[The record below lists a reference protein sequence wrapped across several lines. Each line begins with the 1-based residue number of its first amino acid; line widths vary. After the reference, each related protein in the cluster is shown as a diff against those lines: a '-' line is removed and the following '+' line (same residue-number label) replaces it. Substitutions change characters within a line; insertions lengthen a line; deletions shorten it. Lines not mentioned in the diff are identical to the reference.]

1 MGEPEVNKYNSIIFL
16 DHDGVLNHQLFYDE
30 EFAVLKRYDGIPLY
44 KIVKKF
50 LRKQLK
56 QKQLSD
62 LEYYKSQTSLMGIEL
77 LNWICKETN
86 SAIVI
91 TASLRS
97 SWSIEDLQR
106 IYNYC
111 GATFTIIDKTPYTGY
126 ERGTEISKWLKDNC
140 VKWFGVHYFDF
151 HRYVIIDD
159 DSDML
164 LNQQFNFFQCDKYCG
179 LTPTI
184 AENIIIFFTHKTF

>member
-1 MGEPEVNKYNSIIFL
+1 MLEPEVNKYNSIIFL

-77 LNWICKETN
+77 LNWLCKETN

-97 SWSIEDLQR
+97 SWSVEELQR

-140 VKWFGVHYFDF
+140 MNWFGVHYFDF
-151 HRYVIIDD
+151 HRYAIIDD
-159 DSDML
+159 DNDML
-164 LNQQFNFFQCDKYCG
+164 LKQQFNFFQCDKYCG

-184 AENIIIFFTHKTF
+184 AENIKIFFTHKTF

>member
-1 MGEPEVNKYNSIIFL
+1 MGEPEVNKYNSVIFL
-16 DHDGVLNHQLFYDE
+16 DQDGVLNHQLFYDE
-30 EFAVLKRYDGIPLY
+30 KFAHLKRYDGIPLY

-56 QKQLSD
+56 QKELSD

-77 LNWICKETN
+77 LNWLCKETN

-97 SWSIEDLQR
+97 SWSVEELQR

-126 ERGTEISKWLKDNC
+126 ERGLK
-140 VKWFGVHYFDF
+140 
-151 HRYVIIDD
+151 
-159 DSDML
+159 
-164 LNQQFNFFQCDKYCG
+164 
-179 LTPTI
+179 
-184 AENIIIFFTHKTF
+184 